1 MFDYKIVD
9 HKINTK
15 MKRIVPL
22 FFFVGFFSLSHAQ
35 DPQFSQFYANALYM
49 NPAFA
54 GSAGGPRVALNWRY
68 QWPSAAGGDF
78 RTYSA
83 SFDQHFDAIGG
94 GIGAQVMYDNAGEG
108 DLSTTTAMIAY
119 SYFLPVNDVLSI
131 KAGLQVGIFQRSIDP
146 DALRFPD
153 QIHPRLGFIYDTQ
166 EALANTSIGPFPD
179 FAAGAVAFTDKYYGG
194 FAVHHITEPTQSF
207 LDNPESVLPRKVTL
221 HAGMMIP
228 LDKGTRNPKTFI
240 SPNIMYQRQAN
251 FTQVTFGG
259 YFIKENFV
267 VGAMYRQTD
276 PNSDAFIALMGIT
289 KDAFRIGYSYDIA
302 VSDVRAAA
310 KGSHE
315 VSLIINV
322 PYSKPIKKRKWKAIS
337 CPNL

>member
-1 MFDYKIVD
+1 
-9 HKINTK
+9 
-15 MKRIVPL
+15 MKRLVPFLL
-22 FFFVGFFSLSHAQ
+22 FLGIFSISKAQ
-35 DPQFSQFYANALYM
+35 DPQFSQFYANAMYL

-83 SFDQHFDAIGG
+83 SYDQHFDGIGG
-94 GIGAQVMYDNAGEG
+94 GIGAQVMYDRAGEG
-108 DLSTTTAMIAY
+108 QLATTTAMLAY
-119 SYFLPVNDVLSI
+119 SYYLKVNEVLSV
-131 KAGLQVGIFQRSIDP
+131 KAGLQVGIFQRSLDP
-146 DALRFPD
+146 AALKFPD
-153 QIHPRLGFIYDTQ
+153 QIHPRLGFIY
-166 EALANTSIGPFPD
+166 ESAENIANTAIGPYPG
-179 FAAGAVAFTDKYYGG
+179 FAAGAIAYTDRYYGG
-194 FAVHHITEPTQSF
+194 FAVHHITEPNQSF
-207 LDNPESVLPRKVTL
+207 LGNENSVLPRKITM

-240 SPNIMYQRQAN
+240 SPNILYQRQSN

-267 VGAMYRQTD
+267 VGALYRQTD
-276 PNSDAFIALMGIT
+276 PNSDALVALVGVT

-302 VSDVRAAA
+302 VSDVSSAA

-322 PYSKPIKKRKWKAIS
+322 PYTKKAKPVKWKPIS

>member
-1 MFDYKIVD
+1 
-9 HKINTK
+9 
-15 MKRIVPL
+15 MKRLVPFLL
-22 FFFVGFFSLSHAQ
+22 FLGIFSISKAQ
-35 DPQFSQFYANALYM
+35 DPQFSQFYANAMYL

-83 SFDQHFDAIGG
+83 SYDQHFDGIGG
-94 GIGAQVMYDNAGEG
+94 GIGAQVMYDRAGEG
-108 DLSTTTAMIAY
+108 QLATTTAMLAY
-119 SYFLPVNDVLSI
+119 SYYLKVNEVLSV
-131 KAGLQVGIFQRSIDP
+131 KAGLQVGIFQRSLDP
-146 DALRFPD
+146 EALKFPD
-153 QIHPRLGFIYDTQ
+153 QIHPRLGFIYETG
-166 EALANTSIGPFPD
+166 ENIANTAIGPYPD
-179 FAAGAVAFTDKYYGG
+179 FAAGAIAYTDRYYGG
-194 FAVHHITEPTQSF
+194 FAVHHITEPNQSF
-207 LDNPESVLPRKVTL
+207 LGNENSVLPRKITL

-228 LDKGTRNPKTFI
+228 LDKGTRNPTTFI
-240 SPNIMYQRQAN
+240 SPNILYQRQSN

-267 VGAMYRQTD
+267 VGALYRQTD
-276 PNSDAFIALMGIT
+276 PNSDALVALVGVT

-322 PYSKPIKKRKWKAIS
+322 PYTKKAKPVKWKPIS